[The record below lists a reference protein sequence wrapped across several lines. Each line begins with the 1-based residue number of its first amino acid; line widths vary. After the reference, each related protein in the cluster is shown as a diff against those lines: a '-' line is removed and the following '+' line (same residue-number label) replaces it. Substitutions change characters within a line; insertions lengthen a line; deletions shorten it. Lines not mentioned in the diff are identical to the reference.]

1 MLCTGPMPGSASSC
15 STVAELRL
23 TLPPGAP
30 GPPRASGRRRDVR
43 DPRGDARDS
52 GPAWSERADALRIL
66 LATTT
71 LALSRPRELLLA
83 PLRIASGSRG
93 VVRLGHGAILTVPES
108 ISEGSAWGSGP

>member
-1 MLCTGPMPGSASSC
+1 VRADDGETCGIR
-15 STVAELRL
+15 AE
-23 TLPPGAP
+23 TLAIAGLLGA
-30 GPPRASGRRRDVR
+30 
-43 DPRGDARDS
+43 
-52 GPAWSERADALRIL
+52 SERADALRIL

-71 LALSRPRELLLA
+71 LALSRPLELLLA